1 MGKVF
6 IIVETQNI
14 TSSELGRQINNDLKL
29 DELYAL
35 DEDIEIF
42 VVPSDEE

>member
-1 MGKVF
+1 MGKVT

-14 TSSELGRQINNDLKL
+14 TSSELERQINNDLGLK
-29 DELYAL
+29 ELYAL